1 MTRAS
6 NIEMQKVASSN
17 IEAIGHDPR
26 ANELHVR
33 FSSGATY
40 VYHDVH
46 RLYYQNMLAA
56 KSAGSYHAEHIKGV
70 FKHRKL

>member
-6 NIEMQKVASSN
+6 SVTMEKVKSSN
-17 IEAIGHDPR
+17 IEAIGHD
-26 ANELHVR
+26 AKTNELHVR

-46 RLYYQNMLAA
+46 RLYYQRMLEAA
-56 KSAGSYHAEHIKGV
+56 SIGAYHADHIKGV

>member
-6 NIEMQKVASSN
+6 SIAMEKVISSN
-17 IEAIGHDPR
+17 IDSIGHDPR

-33 FSSGATY
+33 FSNGATY
-40 VYHDVH
+40 VYADVH
-46 RLYYQNMLAA
+46 RLYYQRMLEAA
-56 KSAGSYHAEHIKGV
+56 SVGAYHADHIKGV